1 MQYIESLVGKKFMRL
16 IVRQSDRVVNE
27 FTFARGP
34 IHIGRR
40 ANAQIFLPDRAV
52 SKQHAVIFNNDEG
65 GWMVEDLKSA
75 NKTYLNEI
83 SIDKAK
89 VKSGDILRITDFT
102 IEIQVEEEKKEQETD
117 LPGDTIQL
125 EATLATPPHD
135 IVVRKPDAGHA
146 PAMRLAAKRLSD
158 FSVATESL
166 GDANSLD
173 DLLVRL
179 LDIVLKQFEAYHIWC
194 ALREQPSGPMM
205 YYAGKRRDGK
215 AVGLDDIALQDK
227 INQAVEKGQSLVLP
241 RVAAQL
247 EGKERIRS
255 AMVAAILRHNG
266 CYGVIYV
273 DNAMVHDHYALGDLD
288 YLMLLA
294 IYVASILKKISS

>member
-1 MQYIESLVGKKFMRL
+1 MRI

-52 SKQHAVIFNNDEG
+52 SKQHAVIFNTDDG
-65 GWMVEDLKSA
+65 KWMVEDLQSA
-75 NKTYLNEI
+75 NKTYLNER
-83 SIDKAK
+83 SVEKAEL
-89 VKSGDILRITDFT
+89 KSGDIIKITDFSL
-102 IEIQVEEEKKEQETD
+102 EVQLEEEKKEREVEQ
-117 LPGDTIQL
+117 PGDTIQL
-125 EATLATPPHD
+125 EASLATPPHD

-166 GDANSLD
+166 GDAGSLD
-173 DLLVRL
+173 ELLVKL
-179 LDIVLKQFEAYHIWC
+179 LDILLKQFEAYHVWC
-194 ALREQPSGPMM
+194 ALREQPNGPMM

-215 AVGLDDIALQDK
+215 AVSLDEIALQDK
-227 INQAVEKGQSLVLP
+227 INQSVEKGQSLVLP
-241 RVAAQL
+241 RVAANL

-255 AMVAAILRHNG
+255 AMVASIIRHSG
-266 CYGVIYV
+266 CYGVIYI
-273 DNAMVHDHYALGDLD
+273 DNAMVHEHYALADLD

-294 IYVASILKKISS
+294 IHIASILKKIAG

>member
-1 MQYIESLVGKKFMRL
+1 MRL
-16 IVRQSDRVVNE
+16 IVKQSDRVVNE
-27 FTFARGP
+27 FTFAQGP

-40 ANAQIFLPDRAV
+40 ANAQVFLPDRAV
-52 SKQHAVIFNNDEG
+52 SKQHAVIFNSDDG
-65 GWMVEDLKSA
+65 KWMVEDLKSA
-75 NKTYLNEI
+75 NKTYLNSEI
-83 SIDKAK
+83 VEKAE
-89 VKSGDILRITDFT
+89 VNTGDVIQITDFT
-102 IEIQVEEEKKEQETD
+102 IEIEVEEDRIEEEKVQ
-117 LPGDTIQL
+117 PGDTIQL

-146 PAMRLAAKRLSD
+146 PAMRLAAKRLTD
-158 FSVATESL
+158 FSLATENL
-166 GDANSLD
+166 GEAKSLD
-173 DLLVRL
+173 ELLVSL
-179 LDIVLKQFEAYHIWC
+179 LEIIIKQFEAYHVWC
-194 ALREQPSGPMM
+194 ALREQPNGPMM

-215 AVGLDDIALQDK
+215 AVNLDDIGLQDK

-255 AMVAAILRHNG
+255 AMVASILRHDG
-266 CYGVIYV
+266 CYGVMYV

-294 IYVASILKKISS
+294 IYVASILKRLTK

>member
-1 MQYIESLVGKKFMRL
+1 MRL
-16 IVRQSDRVVNE
+16 TVKQSDRVVKE

-52 SKQHAVIFNNDEG
+52 SKQHAVIFNTDDG
-65 GWMVEDLKSA
+65 IWMVEDLKSA
-75 NKTYLNEI
+75 NKTYLNE
-83 SIDKAK
+83 SPVDKAEIK
-89 VKSGDILRITDFT
+89 TGDIIQITDFT
-102 IEIQVEEEKKEQETD
+102 IEINVEEEKKEEEKVQ
-117 LPGDTIQL
+117 PGDTIQL

-146 PAMRLAAKRLSD
+146 PAMRLAAKRLTD

-166 GDANSLD
+166 GEAKSLD
-173 DLLVRL
+173 ELLVSL
-179 LDIVLKQFEAYHIWC
+179 LEMVSKQFEAYHVWC
-194 ALREQPSGPMM
+194 ALREQPNGPMM

-215 AVGLDDIALQDK
+215 PVNLEDIALQDK
-227 INQAVEKGQSLVLP
+227 INQVVEKGQSLVLP
-241 RVAAQL
+241 RVNAQL

-273 DNAMVHDHYALGDLD
+273 DNAMVHDHYALSDLD

-294 IYVASILKKISS
+294 IYVASVLKRLTSS